1 MGVLSDQEN
10 ANQKNPEIHLTP
22 LRMVNIK
29 AQVTAHVGE
38 NAEKA
43 EHSSI
48 ASGIKY
54 IFQK

>member
-1 MGVLSDQEN
+1 
-10 ANQKNPEIHLTP
+10 
-22 LRMVNIK
+22 
-29 AQVTAHVGE
+29 VTAHVGE

-54 IFQK
+54 IFQKWMLPNPTHRLAGSGRQHKALFSIFIYIIS